1 MGVGLGFRMTVKSTR
16 DDWHWRALHLT
27 MALVLPVVLFTLVG
41 CMKGKAKKEDLGPE
55 VSPEAIDQALSKA
68 IGTGDV
74 TRTAVGQY
82 LLYSTV
88 RRLENADSVITL
100 GGTRVEVL
108 DRQDKDADPLANFT
122 LRITQSTRMGDGSF
136 ETTQSESPLTFRKPA
151 TATSLA
157 LPSSLRRLNAKAI
170 VERAMEE
177 TPLGGGGP
185 VKTTFHHL
193 QESSAT
199 IDPPPTVKA
208 KSNCGGLNPCQL
220 DVRYVQFDLVMW
232 SSDTDYQKVAL
243 DFAFTS
249 QVPFLPYGQ
258 DDQQLSG
265 LLLTDCRSTYVPIE
279 KRTVYVR
286 DCLNLDDFQK

>member
-1 MGVGLGFRMTVKSTR
+1 MTAKPTR
-16 DDWHWRALHLT
+16 DDWHWRTLHLAF
-27 MALVLPVVLFTLVG
+27 ALVLPFFLFTLVG
-41 CMKGKAKKEDLGPE
+41 CVKGKASKEDLGPE
-55 VSPEAIDQALSKA
+55 IPPAAIDQALSKA
-68 IGTGDV
+68 IGAGDV
-74 TRTAVGQY
+74 TRTAVGQH

-100 GGTRVEVL
+100 GGTRIEVL
-108 DRQDKDADPLANFT
+108 DRQDKDTDPLANFT
-122 LRITQSTRMGDGSF
+122 LRITQSTRMSDGSF

-151 TATSLA
+151 AAAAAFVPPSL
-157 LPSSLRRLNAKAI
+157 SQLNAKVIAAH
-170 VERAMEE
+170 AMDEA
-177 TPLGGGGP
+177 PLGGGGP
-185 VKTTFHHL
+185 AKTTFHHL
-193 QESSAT
+193 KESSAT

-220 DVRYVQFDLVMW
+220 DVRYVQFDLVIW
-232 SSDTDYQKVAL
+232 SNDTDYQKVSL

-258 DDQQLSG
+258 DDQELSG
-265 LLLTDCRSTYVPIE
+265 LLLTDCRSTYVPLE